1 MSRENFEEDEFEEEI
16 DEKWEILLNHDD
28 YEINRETLQIRKRSS
43 HRILKETF
51 SKGNGYIIITL
62 NKKHYLKHRLI
73 ALQFIPNPD
82 NLPFIDHMNHD
93 RTDNRISNIRW
104 VSHLQNDNN
113 RRVGNNNRII
123 EYVQELPDD
132 VLVVNQYGKY
142 HFENYYFA
150 NDVFYKDT
158 GNGDYR
164 IIPWHLHNKQGNWKV
179 ALVDVNSIS
188 RTISKNVF
196 YKIYG
201 LD

>member
-1 MSRENFEEDEFEEEI
+1 MSRENFEEEDFEEEI
-16 DEKWEILLNHDD
+16 DEQWEILLNHND
-28 YEINRETLQIRKRSS
+28 YEINRETLQIRKRSN

-62 NKKHYLKHRLI
+62 NRRHYLKHRLI

-82 NLPFIDHMNHD
+82 NLPFIDHINHD

-113 RRVGNNNRII
+113 RRVGNNDRII

-150 NDVFYKDT
+150 NDVF
-158 GNGDYR
+158 
-164 IIPWHLHNKQGNWKV
+164 L
-179 ALVDVNSIS
+179 
-188 RTISKNVF
+188 
-196 YKIYG
+196 
-201 LD
+201 